1 MNTADNTAEQLHD
14 DHVVQDTPGLSLAG
28 EIVEVR
34 RNSAVAAVVGTLASG
49 VAIAWFGRAIS
60 SASVGDWILVAL
72 MGGLGAL
79 WLATLVDARTP
90 LLVADDQGCACAWAA
105 PGWACPGR
113 PWSGSSTVPGAG
125 CCATACSTSSRTTP
139 TACSPRSA
147 PRPPGT
153 RASPPRMYGGPLALP
168 LGLGTRVVGAGDDLT
183 AGLDR
188 LASRGAEVV
197 VVGEAAPV
205 EDETTSETWESQDTV
220 GAVDAP
226 AAAEELAPTYVDE
239 PAESLEPVE
248 RSDDEASATTP
259 RTRSAGLL
267 DRARAGVTALV
278 TRRGRDDSGSDVE
291 PVEAVVVEGPV
302 EDVLARDV
310 EPSETPAPVRS
321 IVAPSRSEAVSSVSA
336 PASDDTQLMESAE
349 VDFFEEDQTWGERVR
364 PIARE
369 GQPVAPVVVDDFVV
383 EPAQDPVVGPELRAA
398 RTRLG
403 LTTDQLAER
412 TRIRPHVIEAIEVDD
427 FVPCGGDFYA
437 RGHLRTLA
445 RVLGIDVAPLLVSY
459 DERYANAPIDPRRVF
474 EAELA
479 TGSHGSIRGTK
490 GGPNWS
496 ILVAVVMALVLA
508 WSVARLVM
516 DAPQGTDG
524 TPVLNGSGGPGGVG
538 NSLADP
544 VKVKVAAPTS
554 GAEVVVRDAGGSI
567 VFQGDLAIGE
577 STEVKAAPPVRV
589 QASDGSVTVSV
600 AGKKRGA
607 VGEAGEPAQG
617 TYAD

>member
-90 LLVADDQGCACAWAA
+90 LLVADDQGVRLRLGRAWV
-105 PGWACPGR
+105 GL
-113 PWSGSSTVPGAG
+113 PWSAVERVEHRPRRGLLRDGVLNVVPHNPDRLLAEVGPA
-125 CCATACSTSSRTTP
+125 AARH
-139 TACSPRSA
+139 ARVA
-147 PRPPGT
+147 R
-153 RASPPRMYGGPLALP
+153 RMYGGPLALP